1 MTATSTSE
9 PLTILR
15 DMLEEISR
23 AYTVRRIGL
32 FGSCARGEQQEGSD
46 VDVLVEFDEP
56 TFDHYMD
63 LKFRLE
69 EAFGRPVDLVLADT
83 VKPRLK
89 PIVEKEAV
97 YA

>member
-1 MTATSTSE
+1 MSATSTTE
-9 PLTILR
+9 LLTILR
-15 DMLEEISR
+15 DMLDDLARS
-23 AYTVRRIGL
+23 YTVRRIGL
-32 FGSCARGEQQEGSD
+32 FGSCARGDQQEGSD

-69 EAFGRPVDLVLADT
+69 EAFGRQVDLVLADT

-89 PIVEKEAV
+89 PVVDKEAV